1 LPTLPEGSIRTDQ
14 IWKRFRADR
23 RARYLQDE
31 LGRLAER
38 LTGRRESDRWRWA
51 LQGIDVAV
59 EPGSSV
65 GLIGVNGSGKTTL
78 LKIINQVMY
87 PTVGRVETKGRIGA
101 LVAISAGIHP
111 NLTGREN
118 IMLTASF
125 MGLSRKQAAA
135 RFDEIVSFAELE
147 DAIERQAK
155 YYSMGMQARLGFG
168 VAAFLEPS
176 ILLVDEVLAVGD
188 AAFQQ
193 RCLDRMRYVLSQGT
207 TLVFVSHDL
216 SAVEATCARTIWLS
230 EGAVVD
236 DGPTRDVLGRY
247 RGSAETGGTIAAGGG
262 TGPIVL
268 RDVTVKAPEAST
280 IQSNGALEV
289 ELELES
295 DSAYRAWVYLGV
307 SEGTAAPI
315 FLVNP
320 GRETLFEVGGRVRI
334 RCEID
339 RLPLPKGRFYLWA
352 GAYERNCHGPE
363 LLPWQAVAEF
373 DVYGP
378 RLDEAPRAVVRL
390 APLQLISSWDF
401 DRPA

>member
-1 LPTLPEGSIRTDQ
+1 MPTLPEGTIRTTE
-14 IWKRFRADR
+14 IWKRFRADK

-51 LQGIDVAV
+51 LQGIDLTVD
-59 EPGSSV
+59 PGSSV
-65 GLIGVNGSGKTTL
+65 GLVGVNGSGKTTL

-87 PTVGRVETKGRIGA
+87 PTVGRVVTKGRIGA
-101 LVAISAGIHP
+101 IVAISAGIHP

-135 RFDEIVSFAELE
+135 RFDEIVAFAELE

-193 RCLDRMRYVLSQGT
+193 RCLDRMRHVLSQGT

-230 EGAVVD
+230 QGRVLQ
-236 DGPTRDVLGRY
+236 DGPTRDVLGAY
-247 RGSAETGGTIAAGGG
+247 RGSDQTGGVIAAQRS
-262 TGPIVL
+262 GPVAL
-268 RDVTVKAPEAST
+268 RHVAVKGPVSPTV
-280 IQSNGALEV
+280 QSNGPLEV

-295 DSAYRAWVYLGV
+295 DGAYRAWVYIGV

-320 GRETLFEVGGRVRI
+320 GRETLFENGRRVSFK
-334 RCEID
+334 CAID
-339 RLPLPKGRFYLWA
+339 QLPLPKGKFYLWL
-352 GAYERNCHGPE
+352 GVYERNCYGPE
-363 LLPWQAVAEF
+363 LFPWQAVAEF

-390 APLQLISSWDF
+390 APLQLVSSWDV
-401 DRPA
+401 DRAE

>member
-1 LPTLPEGSIRTDQ
+1 MPTLPEGTIRTVEV
-14 IWKRFRADR
+14 WKRFRADK

-51 LQGIDVAV
+51 LQGIDIEI

-87 PTVGRVETKGRIGA
+87 PTVGRIETQGRIGA
-101 LVAISAGIHP
+101 IVAISAGIHP
-111 NLTGREN
+111 KLTGREN

-147 DAIERQAK
+147 DAMDRQAK

-188 AAFQQ
+188 ASFQQ
-193 RCLDRMRYVLSQGT
+193 RCLDRMRHVLSQGT

-216 SAVEATCARTIWLS
+216 SAVEATTARTIWLS
-230 EGAVVD
+230 QGSIIA
-236 DGPTRDVLGRY
+236 DGPTRDVLGAY
-247 RGSAETGGTIAAGGG
+247 RGSDQTGGVVAVGR

-268 RDVTVKAPEAST
+268 HHVAVKAPESPT
-280 IQSNGALEV
+280 VQSNGPLDV

-295 DSAYRAWVYLGV
+295 DGTYRGWLYLGV

-320 GRETLFEVGGRVRI
+320 GRETLFENGRRVRFQ
-334 RCEID
+334 CEID
-339 RLPLPKGRFYLWA
+339 HLPLPKGRFYLWA
-352 GAYERNCHGPE
+352 GIYEGSRYGPE

-378 RLDEAPRAVVRL
+378 RLDQAPRAVVRL
-390 APLQLISSWDF
+390 APLQLATTWNV
-401 DRPA
+401 DRPD

>member
-1 LPTLPEGSIRTDQ
+1 LPTSPEGTIETVQ

-23 RARYLQDE
+23 RTRYLRDE

-38 LTGRRESDRWRWA
+38 MTGRRESDRWRWA
-51 LQGIDVAV
+51 LQGIDFAV

-65 GLIGVNGSGKTTL
+65 GLVGVNGSGKTTL

-87 PTVGRVETKGRIGA
+87 PTIGRVETSGRIGA
-101 LVAISAGIHP
+101 LIAISAGIHP

-125 MGLSRKQAAA
+125 LGLSRKQASA
-135 RFDEIVSFAELE
+135 RFDEIVAFAELE
-147 DAIERQAK
+147 HAIDRQAK
-155 YYSMGMQARLGFG
+155 YYSMGMQGRLGFG

-193 RCLDRMRYVLSQGT
+193 RCLDRMRKVLSQGT

-216 SAVEATCARTIWLS
+216 ASVEATCSRTVWLS
-230 EGAVVD
+230 QGSVVE
-236 DGPTRDVLGRY
+236 DGPTRDVLGAY
-247 RGSAETGGTIAAGGG
+247 RGSSETGGEIVVGGA
-262 TGPIVL
+262 GPISI
-268 RDVTVKAPEAST
+268 RKATVHTPGLSMV
-280 IQSNGALEV
+280 QSNGALEV
-289 ELELES
+289 DLEIES
-295 DSAYRAWVYLGV
+295 DGDYRAWVYLGV
-307 SEGTAAPI
+307 GEGTAAPI

-320 GRETLFEVGGRVRI
+320 GRETLFESGRRMTI

-352 GAYERNCHGPE
+352 GVYEHTRFGAE
-363 LLPWQAVAEF
+363 LVPWRAVAEF

-378 RLDEAPRAVVRL
+378 RLDEAPRAIVRL
-390 APLQLISSWDF
+390 APLQLTSSWSIEQSG
-401 DRPA
+401 

>member
-1 LPTLPEGSIRTDQ
+1 MRTSPEGTIHTEQ

-23 RARYLQDE
+23 KTRYLADE
-31 LGRLAER
+31 IGRLGELLR
-38 LTGRRESDRWRWA
+38 GRRESTRWRWA
-51 LQGIDVAV
+51 LHGIDFSVQ
-59 EPGSSV
+59 PGGSV
-65 GLIGVNGSGKTTL
+65 GLIGINGSGKTTL

-87 PTVGRVETKGRIGA
+87 PTVGRVQTNGRIGA

-118 IMLTASF
+118 VMLTASL

-147 DAIERQAK
+147 DAIDRQAK

-168 VAAFLEPS
+168 VAAFLEPA

-216 SAVEATCARTIWLS
+216 ATVEATCARCVWLS
-230 EGAVVD
+230 EGRIRA
-236 DGPTRDVLGRY
+236 DGPTRDVLGAY
-247 RGSAETGGTIAAGGG
+247 RGSAQTGGEIALGAG
-262 TGPIVL
+262 GPIVL
-268 RDVTVKAPEAST
+268 HDIAVRTPDSATV
-280 IQSNGALEV
+280 QSNGVLEI
-289 ELELES
+289 ELDLES
-295 DSAYRAWVYLGV
+295 EDEHRAWVYVGV
-307 SEGTAAPI
+307 SEGTATPI

-320 GRETLFEVGGRVRI
+320 GRETLFERGRRLKLQCV
-334 RCEID
+334 ID
-339 RLPLPKGRFYLWA
+339 RLPLPKGRFYVWA
-352 GAYERNCHGPE
+352 GVYERNRHGPE
-363 LLPWQAVAEF
+363 LFPWQAVAQF

-390 APLQLISSWDF
+390 APLQLLSSWNLE
-401 DRPA
+401 RHA

>member
-1 LPTLPEGSIRTDQ
+1 MPTSPEGAIRTVQ
-14 IWKRFRADR
+14 VWKRFRADR
-23 RARYLQDE
+23 RTRYFRDE

-51 LQGIDVAV
+51 LQGIDFAV

-65 GLIGVNGSGKTTL
+65 GLVGVNGSGKTTL

-87 PTVGRVETKGRIGA
+87 PTIGRVETNGRIGA
-101 LVAISAGIHP
+101 LIAISAGIHP

-125 MGLSRKQAAA
+125 LGLSRKQAAA
-135 RFDEIVSFAELE
+135 RFDEIVAFAELE
-147 DAIERQAK
+147 HAIDRQAK
-155 YYSMGMQARLGFG
+155 YYSMGMQGRLGFG

-193 RCLDRMRYVLSQGT
+193 RCLDRMRHVLSQGT

-216 SAVEATCARTIWLS
+216 ASVEATCSRTLWMS
-230 EGAVVD
+230 RGQVVQ
-236 DGPTRDVLGRY
+236 DGPTRDVLSAY
-247 RGSAETGGTIAAGGG
+247 RGSSETGGEISTGGD
-262 TGPIVL
+262 GPIVV
-268 RDVTVKAPEAST
+268 RQATVRTPGLSMV
-280 IQSNGALEV
+280 QSNGALEV

-295 DSAYRAWVYLGV
+295 NSAHRAWVYLGV
-307 SEGTAAPI
+307 GEGTAAPI

-320 GRETLFEVGGRVRI
+320 GRETMFEPGGRTTI

-339 RLPLPKGRFYLWA
+339 QLPLPKGRFYLWA
-352 GAYERNCHGPE
+352 GVYEHTRNGAE
-363 LLPWQAVAEF
+363 LLPWRAVAQF

-378 RLDEAPRAVVRL
+378 RLDEAPRAIVRL
-390 APLQLISSWDF
+390 APVQLVSNWSIE
-401 DRPA
+401 PTG

>member
-1 LPTLPEGSIRTDQ
+1 MPTLPEGTIQTTE

-23 RARYLQDE
+23 RTRYLQDE

-51 LQGIDVAV
+51 LQGIDIAV

-65 GLIGVNGSGKTTL
+65 GLVGVNGSGKTTL

-101 LVAISAGIHP
+101 IVAISAGIHP

-135 RFDEIVSFAELE
+135 RFDEIVAFAELE

-230 EGAVVD
+230 QGRIVD
-236 DGPTRDVLGRY
+236 DGPTRDVLGAY
-247 RGSAETGGTIAAGGG
+247 RGSEQTGGVIAPAR
-262 TGPIVL
+262 TGPVAV
-268 RDVTVKAPEAST
+268 RNVAVKAPESPT
-280 IQSNGALEV
+280 VQSNGPLEV

-295 DSAYRAWVYLGV
+295 DAAYRAWVYLGI

-320 GRETLFEVGGRVRI
+320 GRETLFENGRRVRF
-334 RCEID
+334 RCELD
-339 RLPLPKGRFYLWA
+339 SLPLPKGRFYLWA
-352 GAYERNCHGPE
+352 GVYERNCLGPE

-378 RLDEAPRAVVRL
+378 RLDQAPRAVVRL
-390 APLQLISSWDF
+390 APLQLVSSWDIERA
-401 DRPA
+401 D

>member
-1 LPTLPEGSIRTDQ
+1 MPTLPEGTIRTAE
-14 IWKRFRADR
+14 IWKRFRADK

-51 LQGIDVAV
+51 LQGIDIAV

-65 GLIGVNGSGKTTL
+65 GLVGVNGSGKTTL

-101 LVAISAGIHP
+101 IVAISAGIHP

-193 RCLDRMRYVLSQGT
+193 RCLDRMRHVLSQGT

-216 SAVEATCARTIWLS
+216 SAVEATCGRTIWLS
-230 EGAVVD
+230 QGRIID
-236 DGPTRDVLGRY
+236 DGPTRDVLGAY
-247 RGSAETGGTIAAGGG
+247 RGSEQTGGVIAADR
-262 TGPIVL
+262 TGPISLQRVA
-268 RDVTVKAPEAST
+268 VKAPESLT
-280 IQSNGALEV
+280 IQSNGGLEV

-295 DSAYRAWVYLGV
+295 DGDYRAWVYLGI

-320 GRETLFEVGGRVRI
+320 GRETRFENGRPVRF

-352 GAYERNCHGPE
+352 GVYEGYCDGPE
-363 LLPWQAVAEF
+363 LLKWQAVAEF

-378 RLDEAPRAVVRL
+378 RLDQAPRAVVRL
-390 APLQLISSWDF
+390 APLQLFSSWDV
-401 DRPA
+401 DRPQ

>member
-1 LPTLPEGSIRTDQ
+1 
-14 IWKRFRADR
+14 
-23 RARYLQDE
+23 
-31 LGRLAER
+31 
-38 LTGRRESDRWRWA
+38 
-51 LQGIDVAV
+51 
-59 EPGSSV
+59 
-65 GLIGVNGSGKTTL
+65 
-78 LKIINQVMY
+78 
-87 PTVGRVETKGRIGA
+87 
-101 LVAISAGIHP
+101 
-111 NLTGREN
+111 
-118 IMLTASF
+118 MLTASF

-193 RCLDRMRYVLSQGT
+193 RCLDRMRHVLSQGT

-216 SAVEATCARTIWLS
+216 SAVEATCARAIWLS
-230 EGAVVD
+230 EGAIVD

-247 RGSAETGGTIAAGGG
+247 RGSAETGGVINSVSSGSIAVHHVA
-262 TGPIVL
+262 
-268 RDVTVKAPEAST
+268 VKAPDAT
-280 IQSNGALEV
+280 TARSNGPLEV

-295 DSAYRAWVYLGV
+295 DGDYRAWVYLGV

-320 GRETLFEVGGRVRI
+320 GRETLFANGGRVRV

-352 GAYERNCHGPE
+352 GIYERNCYGPE
-363 LLPWQAVAEF
+363 LLPWQAIAEF
-373 DVYGP
+373 EVYGP

-390 APLQLISSWDF
+390 APLQLVSSWDF
-401 DRPA
+401 DRPT